1 MNILSDNMGVSNFQ
15 AAEAENMELPST
27 PAEATKS
34 LTLLLE
40 AEKLMLEEVREFNKT
55 REEVDDLV
63 TTLYV
68 ERVEMS

>member
-1 MNILSDNMGVSNFQ
+1 
-15 AAEAENMELPST
+15 MELPST